1 VEAGDLSQAD
11 LLLEACPA
19 SLRRWEWHYLKRQ
32 CQPACQV
39 LGGQSNEVLS
49 LAASLDGR
57 WLASLDKDG
66 RMLLWD
72 LKSDLTQPVQTW
84 PPMIRTE
91 RFEDKLLVEQALAFS
106 HDGHRLAYVR
116 PVGKDEWALGVVSVG
131 EVISERELLRA
142 SGEKLRPLCLSFS
155 RGNRLIMVAT
165 SEGLIRSYDTS
176 NGREGASYP
185 ILAAAFSPDGSRV
198 VSTSVAVRRFDLE
211 PPFEP
216 VRNLRMFDTSTGRE
230 LLAITNLLESAALL
244 SSLGDASINK
254 ESTWL

>member
-1 VEAGDLSQAD
+1 LEDDLSRAVQIW
-11 LLLEACPA
+11 PA
-19 SLRRWEWHYLKRQ
+19 TVR
-32 CQPACQV
+32 A
-39 LGGQSNEVLS
+39 
-49 LAASLDGR
+49 
-57 WLASLDKDG
+57 
-66 RMLLWD
+66 
-72 LKSDLTQPVQTW
+72 
-84 PPMIRTE
+84 E
-91 RFEDKLLVEQALAFS
+91 RFEAGLLVEGALAFS
-106 HDGHRLAYVR
+106 HDAHRLAYAR
-116 PVGKDEWALGVVSVG
+116 PVGEDGWALGVVSVG
-131 EVISERELLRA
+131 GAISERELLRG
-142 SGEKLRPLCLSFS
+142 SGKKLTPLCLSFS
-155 RGNRLIMVAT
+155 PDDRIVMVAN
-165 SEGLIRSYDTS
+165 SDGMIRSYDAS